1 MSKSPKWIEI
11 GAVSDVPVRGS
22 RLVQVSGGTVAVFR
36 TNDDHIF
43 AIDDRCP
50 HLGGPLSQGI
60 VHDQRVTCPL
70 HNLVIDL
77 ASGEGQGPE
86 GGCVRTYPIDIQ
98 GDRILLDISTLKQKK
113 VA

>member
-1 MSKSPKWIEI
+1 MSKTPKWIEI

-22 RLVQVSGGTVAVFR
+22 RLIQVSGGAVAVFR
-36 TNDDHIF
+36 TSDDQFF
-43 AIDDRCP
+43 AIDDSCP

-77 ASGEGQGPE
+77 TSGEGQGPD
-86 GGCVRTYPIDIQ
+86 GGCVRTYPIDVQ
-98 GDRILLDISTLKQKK
+98 EDRILMDISTLKQTK

>member
-1 MSKSPKWIEI
+1 MSQTSKWVDI
-11 GAVSDVPVRGS
+11 GKVSDVPVRGS
-22 RLVQVSGGTVAVFR
+22 RLIQVPGGGIALFR
-36 TNDDHIF
+36 TSDHQFF

-77 ASGEGQGPE
+77 ASGEGQGPD
-86 GGCVRTYPIDIQ
+86 GGCVRTYPVDVQ
-98 GDRILLDISTLKQKK
+98 GERILLDISTLKQQK

>member
-1 MSKSPKWIEI
+1 MSKTEKWVEI
-11 GAVSDVPVRGS
+11 GKVSDVPVRGS
-22 RLVQVSGGTVAVFR
+22 RLIQVAGGAVAVFR
-36 TNDDHIF
+36 TSDDSIF

-70 HNLVIDL
+70 HNLIIDL
-77 ASGEGQGPE
+77 ASGEGLGPD
-86 GGCVRTYPIDIQ
+86 GGCVRTYPTDVQ
-98 GDRILLDISTLKQKK
+98 GDRILLDVSALKQKK

>member
-1 MSKSPKWIEI
+1 MSNTAKWVEI
-11 GAVSDVPVRGS
+11 GTVSDVPVRGS
-22 RLVQVSGGTVAVFR
+22 RLIQVSGGAVAVFR

-43 AIDDRCP
+43 AIDDSCP

-77 ASGEGQGPE
+77 ASGEGQGPD
-86 GGCVRTYPIDIQ
+86 GGCVKTYPVDVQ
-98 GDRILLDISTLKQKK
+98 DGRILLDISTLKQKK

>member
-1 MSKSPKWIEI
+1 MSKPPKWIEI

-22 RLVQVSGGTVAVFR
+22 RLIQVSGGTVAVFR
-36 TNDDHIF
+36 TSDDQFF
-43 AIDDRCP
+43 AIDDSCP

-77 ASGEGQGPE
+77 ASGEGQGPD
-86 GGCVRTYPIDIQ
+86 GGCVRTYPIDVQ
-98 GDRILLDISTLKQKK
+98 EDRILMDISTLKQTK